1 MRTKFY
7 FLLIF
12 VFIGMC
18 TMDIKA
24 QSNKKEVDL
33 LHFTMPDNISVDG
46 TFKIQG
52 YVKNTGN
59 STIPHGVRLK
69 YMMKAPIG
77 TSEDNWHMTEFEDE
91 ELPHLHEG
99 DSVYVER
106 TFQDTSDVF
115 TPGRSNIVI
124 LWPTVNLVDDR
135 DAEIE
140 RNIFVYNGT
149 GGTNNFENE
158 RDASNMEFPAEGMTK
173 IRIMIPTSK
182 NQDAVVM
189 ECYDTSDNLIA
200 QQLITDKTD
209 NSHLFSIYG
218 LIEGQRYTI
227 VIKDEQGN
235 ILQQTP
241 IKKR

>member
-7 FLLIF
+7 FLLVF
-12 VFIGMC
+12 AFIGMC
-18 TMDIKA
+18 ATDIEA
-24 QSNKKEVDL
+24 QSNKKKVDL
-33 LHFTMPDNISVDG
+33 FHFTMPDNVSVDG

-69 YMMKAPIG
+69 YRMKAPIG
-77 TSEDNWHMTEFEDE
+77 NSEDNWHITEFQSE

-106 TFQDTSDVF
+106 IFQATSDIF

-124 LWPTVNLVDDR
+124 LWPTVNLVDDH
-135 DAEIE
+135 DAEVE
-140 RNIFVYNGT
+140 QNIFVYHGT
-149 GGTNNFENE
+149 GGNPNAKDVEDE
-158 RDASNMEFPAEGMTK
+158 SNLTK

-182 NQDAVVM
+182 NQDAAVM
-189 ECYDTSDNLIA
+189 GCYDIYDNLIA
-200 QQLITDKTD
+200 QQSITDRTD

-218 LIEGQRYTI
+218 LIKGQRYTI
-227 VIKDEQGN
+227 VIKDAQGN
-235 ILQQTP
+235 ILQRTP
-241 IKKR
+241 IRKR

>member
-7 FLLIF
+7 FLLVF
-12 VFIGMC
+12 AFIGMC
-18 TMDIKA
+18 ITDIEA

-33 LHFTMPDNISVDG
+33 VHFTMPDNVSADG

-69 YMMKAPIG
+69 YMTKAPIG
-77 TSEDNWHMTEFEDE
+77 TSGDNWHMTEFQGE

-99 DSVYVER
+99 DSIYVER
-106 TFQDTSDVF
+106 TFQATSDVF
-115 TPGRSNIVI
+115 TPGQSNIVI

-140 RNIFVYNGT
+140 RDIFVHNGT
-149 GGTNNFENE
+149 NPPNTSKEAPETGNMVFPEEGT
-158 RDASNMEFPAEGMTK
+158 TK
-173 IRIMIPTSK
+173 IRIMIPSSK

-189 ECYDTSDNLIA
+189 ECYDIYDNLVA
-200 QQLITDKTD
+200 QQSITDKTD

-227 VIKDEQGN
+227 IIKDAQGN

-241 IKKR
+241 IRKR